1 VVVVKSSW
9 QVAQDRQLS
18 TQPMLCM
25 VLIPGDKRLRRSLFL
40 CNTSGLFDL
49 DLQAELEF
57 YREMKVCPDVK
68 RLTMYGNTSD
78 FRQKNH

>member
-1 VVVVKSSW
+1 VTSGV
-9 QVAQDRQLS
+9 
-18 TQPMLCM
+18 
-25 VLIPGDKRLRRSLFL
+25 RRSLFL

-68 RLTMYGNTSD
+68 RLTMYGNNIGLSPEKSLNFMVD
-78 FRQKNH
+78 VLASFRPFCFSSVVAIH